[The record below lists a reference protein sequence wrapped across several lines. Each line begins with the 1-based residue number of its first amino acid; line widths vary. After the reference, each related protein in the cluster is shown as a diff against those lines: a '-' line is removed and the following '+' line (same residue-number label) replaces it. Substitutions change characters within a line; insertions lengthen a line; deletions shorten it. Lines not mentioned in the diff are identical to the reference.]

1 MGIIKENISRDI
13 QSQTSQKIQNQTNQE
28 NQIQNLNFL
37 TLVKKHLTQQ

>member
-13 QSQTSQKIQNQTNQE
+13 QSQTSQKIQNQE
-28 NQIQNLNFL
+28 NQVQNLNFL